1 MEMACVIFATIFH
14 KTFFLK
20 NLSKRTSVF
29 RMRSKV
35 LGRNFGTDLIYEV
48 ERDLPGPEKRHLTPP
63 ACRYLLPISDWK
75 KFSKL

>member
-48 ERDLPGPEKRHLTPP
+48 GFTRGIFLAPRRGT
-63 ACRYLLPISDWK
+63 
-75 KFSKL
+75 